1 MESSEKMIDVEFK
14 TDDPERREIVD
25 RYLAMDD
32 RGRFIEKVSE
42 IASDYEI
49 TWKQVLSVVRSS
61 STIRSTVHWCEVCGS
76 RKEFNS
82 RKDIRENRAMDT
94 YLCSKDCRDKKK
106 KREEECSKADQG
118 SLYGVSEA
126 PKEQLL
132 RKRVGQVTEALSGVT
147 EKLSTISSELQGIK
161 SYLKREHGAGGKIE
175 EAR

>member
-1 MESSEKMIDVEFK
+1 MESSEKMIDVEYK

-76 RKEFNS
+76 RKEFTS

-94 YLCSKDCRDKKK
+94 YLCSRDCREK
-106 KREEECSKADQG
+106 KRQEETSTETDQKTPPDAAER
-118 SLYGVSEA
+118 YRER
-126 PKEQLL
+126 LL
-132 RKRVGQVTEALSGVT
+132 RKRVGRVTEALSGVT

-161 SYLKREHGAGGKIE
+161 SHLKREDGAEKKIE
-175 EAR
+175 ETC

>member
-1 MESSEKMIDVEFK
+1 MESSEKMIDVEYK

-76 RKEFNS
+76 RKEFTS

-94 YLCSKDCRDKKK
+94 YLCSRDCRAE
-106 KREEECSKADQG
+106 KRQEETSTESGQETPPNA
-118 SLYGVSEA
+118 A
-126 PKEQLL
+126 EQSRERLL
-132 RKRVGQVTEALSGVT
+132 RERVGRVTEALSGVT
-147 EKLSTISSELQGIK
+147 EKLSTISSELRGIK
-161 SYLKREHGAGGKIE
+161 SHLKREHGAGKKIE
-175 EAR
+175 ETC